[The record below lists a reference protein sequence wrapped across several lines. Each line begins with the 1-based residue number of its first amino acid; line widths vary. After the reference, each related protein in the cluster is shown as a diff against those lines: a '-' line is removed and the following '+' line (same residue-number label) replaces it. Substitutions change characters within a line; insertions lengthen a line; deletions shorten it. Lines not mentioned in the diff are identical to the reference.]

1 MDLEEGPESADETNR
16 TNHVLGRKLWFWALV
31 PCLHAET
38 RWENCSRHS
47 LLRAFTSSGARLKPR
62 ARLSVP
68 HLGTTNKAAIKRFQL
83 PGEELAI
90 DFGLHGAGG
99 AVFTI
104 HIEKPRRNS
113 LKPSRCWGGK
123 S

>member
-1 MDLEEGPESADETNR
+1 VPMKRIGPIM
-16 TNHVLGRKLWFWALV
+16 FWAESCGAWALE

-38 RWENCSRHS
+38 RWKNCSRHR